1 MKKELDIPDI
11 KLYDIQYIPKFFKIK
26 KIYFLRLKRYVIKY
40 SIL

>member
-26 KIYFLRLKRYVIKY
+26 KIVIKY